1 MISQAQSCPQPA
13 ERDSI
18 LYLDL
23 DLCDESGRHAVIC
36 KYTYLASYISTCGHG
51 QVQYTTDTIPFSTE
65 NSIHDASNPSPPT
78 SRTFPPPYSSPT
90 HSPTPLDTPSSS
102 PNGAATSSDTW
113 SCPNFSAV
121 SVPATRSLTRM
132 PHGRGQGG
140 RSRGAQGSGQEGRGQ
155 QLGQPQGRGQGGGR
169 GGGRGGGQGSEQPW
183 PWESV
188 KTISCFYR
196 L

>member
-1 MISQAQSCPQPA
+1 MKTALRVTFSDLDGNQSQSSLMISQALSCPQPA

-18 LYLDL
+18 LYLDP

-36 KYTYLASYISTCGHG
+36 NYTYLASTCRHG

-65 NSIHDASNPSPPT
+65 NSIHDASTPSPPT

-90 HSPTPLDTPSSS
+90 HSPTPSDTPSS
-102 PNGAATSSDTW
+102 PNGAATSSDTC
-113 SCPNFSAV
+113 SSPNLSAV
-121 SVPATRSLTRM
+121 SVPATRSCTRM

-155 QLGQPQGRGQGGGR
+155 QLGQPQGCGQGAG
-169 GGGRGGGQGSEQPW
+169 
-183 PWESV
+183 
-188 KTISCFYR
+188 
-196 L
+196 